1 MESAVSV
8 LLLMSSLQRPRNDA
22 AVGVLSTRAFC
33 KLVAAARKERF
44 GADPG
49 SGRRSEAA
57 LAYKF
62 LLPQ

>member
-8 LLLMSSLQRPRNDA
+8 LLLMNSLQRPRNDA
-22 AVGVLSTRAFC
+22 GVSVFSTRAFC

-44 GADPG
+44 GAGPG
-49 SGRRSEAA
+49 SGRHSEAA
-57 LAYKF
+57 LAYEF